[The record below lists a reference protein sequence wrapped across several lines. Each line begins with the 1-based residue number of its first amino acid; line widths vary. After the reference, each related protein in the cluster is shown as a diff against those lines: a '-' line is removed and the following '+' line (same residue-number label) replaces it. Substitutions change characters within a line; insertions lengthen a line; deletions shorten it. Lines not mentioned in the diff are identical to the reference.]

1 MKVAK
6 SGREDAYPRTQPSSR
21 FPLPPVASVAS
32 PAILVIHNLKGQRAL
47 LKRGGFPEHAF
58 QFYGK

>member
-1 MKVAK
+1 MKVAE

-21 FPLPPVASVAS
+21 FPLPPVAS